1 MRVWKV
7 VGEAPVKIIY
17 IFDLGYSCLL
27 CPSVVYFIQIPEFAS
42 VLLSS
47 QATVIGVLLHG

>member
-1 MRVWKV
+1 MRLE
-7 VGEAPVKIIY
+7 GRGSAPVKI

-42 VLLSS
+42 VLASALFSRE
-47 QATVIGVLLHG
+47 TVIGVLHG